1 MNKAKK
7 ETIIKM
13 METLPDYLQD
23 ETINHLREYISEMND
38 ELRWNKSFEQTQGT
52 LIKAARKAKEEIK
65 NGKSVIMDFDNV

>member
-1 MNKAKK
+1 
-7 ETIIKM
+7 
-13 METLPDYLQD
+13 
-23 ETINHLREYISEMND
+23 MND